1 MLLRRAR
8 QQSPNGISGCPPRP
22 FTASLHLERREVWSA
37 VAPPVTTQTTDVGV
51 PKWRCSE
58 HSVVSAGAKEPYG
71 IHGMPTI
78 ATYRCG
84 VRAEQIAEEFPVVSM
99 DSDALEAVRLL
110 ATRRLPGLVVTDQA
124 GTPVTILP
132 ASQVVRLLV
141 PVYVQEDPSLAGV
154 LSESIADRIADK
166 LGGKSVAAVLPKPP
180 PEMATVKSDDTL
192 IEVAAIMARN
202 RSPLVAVMGGEGIV
216 GVITAPR
223 LLEVALG
230 SH

>member
-1 MLLRRAR
+1 MA
-8 QQSPNGISGCPPRP
+8 
-22 FTASLHLERREVWSA
+22 FTASLRVERREVWSA
-37 VAPPVTTQTTDVGV
+37 VAPLVTTQTDVGV
-51 PKWRCSE
+51 PKWRYNGR
-58 HSVVSAGAKEPYG
+58 SVGLAGAKIPYG
-71 IHGMPTI
+71 FLRLPMT

-99 DSDALEAVRLL
+99 DSDALDAVRLL

-141 PVYVQEDPSLAGV
+141 PAYVQEDPSLAGV

-180 PEMATVKSDDTL
+180 PDMATVKSDDTI

-202 RSPLVAVMGGEGIV
+202 RSPLVAVMGAKGII

>member
-1 MLLRRAR
+1 
-8 QQSPNGISGCPPRP
+8 
-22 FTASLHLERREVWSA
+22 
-37 VAPPVTTQTTDVGV
+37 
-51 PKWRCSE
+51 
-58 HSVVSAGAKEPYG
+58 
-71 IHGMPTI
+71 
-78 ATYRCG
+78 

-110 ATRRLPGLVVTDQA
+110 ATRRLPGLVVTDKA

-141 PVYVQEDPSLAGV
+141 PAYVQEDPSLAGV
-154 LSESIADRIADK
+154 LSESIADRIVDK
-166 LGGKSVAAVLPKPP
+166 LGGKSVAEVLPKPP
-180 PEMATVKSDDTL
+180 PDMTTVKSDDTI

-202 RSPLVAVMGGEGIV
+202 RSPLVAVMGAKGIV

>member
-1 MLLRRAR
+1 M
-8 QQSPNGISGCPPRP
+8 
-22 FTASLHLERREVWSA
+22 T
-37 VAPPVTTQTTDVGV
+37 
-51 PKWRCSE
+51 
-58 HSVVSAGAKEPYG
+58 
-71 IHGMPTI
+71 
-78 ATYRCG
+78 ATYRWG
-84 VRAEQIAEEFPVVSM
+84 VRAEQIAEEFPVVSL

-110 ATRRLPGLVVTDQA
+110 ATRRLPGLVVTDSA

-166 LGGKSVAAVLPKPP
+166 LGGKSVAEVLPKPP
-180 PEMATVKSDDTL
+180 PDMATVKSDDTI

-202 RSPLVAVMGGEGIV
+202 RSPLVAVMSGEGVV